1 MFAKPWK
8 KARGFGLVLVVGG
21 LLAVAGCGGG
31 GSECD
36 KCSSD
41 KDCDSGQSCK
51 STTLGD
57 RCLKNGSDSCGV
69 NITQL

>member
-1 MFAKPWK
+1 MFANLG
-8 KARGFGLVLVVGG
+8 RNVRRVGMVLVTAG
-21 LLAVAGCGGG
+21 LLAVAGCGSD
-31 GSECD
+31 SECD

-57 RCLKNGSDSCGV
+57 RCLKSGSDSCGV